1 MIIYWVYVQD
11 DIGLSGLTHP
21 LRHHTWVSRAFV
33 ISQTFQSLGE
43 TSRTHGQQEQLQTAG
58 G

>member
-1 MIIYWVYVQD
+1 MYVQD